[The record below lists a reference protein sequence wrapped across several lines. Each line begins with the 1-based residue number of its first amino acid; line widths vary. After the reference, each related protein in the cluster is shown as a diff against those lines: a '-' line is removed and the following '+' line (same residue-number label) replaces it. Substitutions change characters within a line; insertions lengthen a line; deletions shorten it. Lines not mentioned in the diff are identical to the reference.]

1 MQSSQLASA
10 AYAVTPND
18 GTDLPSTAFGLYIG
32 TGGTLKV
39 DCGNDPGTQSERV
52 TVSFAAVAAGFLPLK
67 VIRVY
72 ATGTAATGIVA
83 FEE

>member
-1 MQSSQLASA
+1 MASPLVASA

-18 GTDLPSTAFGLYIG
+18 GADLASTAYGLYIG

-39 DCGNDPGTQSERV
+39 DCGQVGVEGERV
-52 TVSFAAVAAGFLPLK
+52 TVTFAAVAVGFLPL
-67 VIRVY
+67 RVRRVW
-72 ATGTAATGIVA
+72 ATGTSATGIVA

>member
-1 MQSSQLASA
+1 MPAEPVASA

-18 GTDLPSTAFGLYIG
+18 GADLPSTAFGLYIG

-39 DCGNDPGTQSERV
+39 DCGHVGSDGERV
-52 TVSFAAVAAGFLPLK
+52 TVSFAAVAAGFLPL
-67 VIRVY
+67 RVRRVW
-72 ATGTAATGIVA
+72 ATGTTATGIVA